1 MEAITL
7 FLLEFY
13 LYVYFWPCWVFNA
26 MWTLLRWPL
35 PLPSIMF
42 IKAATG
48 LLSYRFIKATTGSSF
63 RFLQKLPSY

>member
-1 MEAITL
+1 MHEELLVVTGTPVNGAITF

-42 IKAATG
+42 IKAV
-48 LLSYRFIKATTGSSF
+48 I
-63 RFLQKLPSY
+63 